1 MVNAR
6 WPLLEADNLCV
17 TFPVSGG
24 LWRPKRVVH
33 AVNRVT
39 MQIFPR
45 RDAGPCRRIRQR

>member
-24 LWRPKRVVH
+24 GAEAGRARGKPGHDADLS
-33 AVNRVT
+33 
-39 MQIFPR
+39 R
-45 RDAGPCRRIRQR
+45 RDARSGRRIRQR